1 MIAILGYPFRQQFK
15 EGMLHTH
22 QIFQIISGYEYCFIF
37 LIQMQCLYGL
47 KKHNTTQGIT
57 TEIIQQNSA
66 NPSLQK
72 AMQANKHIELNRSL
86 KKQLDDIHTKT
97 RQAITSTATST
108 KNKKTNTTA
117 RKIKQKLVNK
127 APKKHMKKYFRD
139 LNAQPQPG
147 LQAMKYF
154 ESGTNETESTKQ
166 AQADRSTASS

>member
-1 MIAILGYPFRQQFK
+1 MAQPEQKSLSNQESQQP
-15 EGMLHTH
+15 
-22 QIFQIISGYEYCFIF
+22 
-37 LIQMQCLYGL
+37 
-47 KKHNTTQGIT
+47 NVQGTT
-57 TEIIQQNSA
+57 TEIIQQNSD
-66 NPSLQK
+66 NPSLQEAIK
-72 AMQANKHIELNRSL
+72 AAL
-86 KKQLDDIHTKT
+86 KGTKPDQPLKEQLDDIHTKT